1 MKSAKYYLRL
11 FRLFFHYKK
20 KSAVLPYLPVRLWI
34 ELTSDCNYKCVMCP
48 NKELKKED
56 KGYLDFSLY
65 KKIINESQEFIF
77 DVNLAHRGESLLHP
91 QVAEMIDYAKK
102 RNIFTRL
109 HTNGSLLTEEKSY
122 EIIQAG
128 LDRLSFSFD
137 GYDKETYER
146 IRKQGDFDKTIKN
159 IIRFLEI
166 KKAAHQKKPVTAI
179 EVIDF
184 GKETSDKLAGA
195 KKEFMNNFRNL
206 PLDELAFKELHNW
219 AGEIKKKKHYG
230 EYLICPFPWNALII
244 YWDGSV
250 LPCTQDFF
258 GYYVLGNVK
267 DSSLKEIWNSEKM
280 VDLRKKLI
288 TREIE
293 ELSTCSNC
301 DRLRRKGF
309 LGVPR
314 EYLWKFIAKRM
325 P

>member
-1 MKSAKYYLRL
+1 
-11 FRLFFHYKK
+11 
-20 KSAVLPYLPVRLWI
+20 
-34 ELTSDCNYKCVMCP
+34 MCP

-56 KGYLDFSLY
+56 KGYLDLSLY
-65 KKIINESQEFIF
+65 KKIINESQDFIF

-102 RNIFTRL
+102 RNVFTRL
-109 HTNGSLLTEEKSY
+109 HTNGSLLTEKKAY

-146 IRKQGDFDKTIKN
+146 IRERGDFDKTITN

-166 KKAAHQKKPVTAI
+166 KKTTGKKKPVTAI

-184 GKETSDKLAGA
+184 GKETSYESAGA

-206 PLDELAFKELHNW
+206 PLNDLAFKELHNW
-219 AGEIKKKKHYG
+219 AGEIEKKKYSG

-267 DSSLKEIWNSEKM
+267 DSSLKEIWNNEKM
-280 VDLRKKLI
+280 VNLRKKLI

-293 ELSTCSNC
+293 ELNTCSNC